1 MCRAAGSRNVWGKSS
16 GRSLPKSHENRAE
29 EEGRKNKERKK
40 FMYYPEE
47 IVEQVLAA
55 NDIVDVVGSYVHLKK
70 SGASY
75 MGLCPFHNEK
85 TPSFSV
91 HPGKQIFHCFGCGE
105 GGNALT
111 FLMKYENYS
120 FQEALKVLADRAG
133 IKLPEASF
141 SEETRKKNRQKEELL
156 AINKEAATYYFKLL
170 RSPRGKRG
178 LEYFAE
184 RKLSPQTMNAF
195 GLGFADGA
203 SSDMVAHLRSKGF
216 SDENILLSGIAAYDE
231 KRGLHDKFWNRVIFP
246 IMDVTNRVIGFGGRV
261 MGDGKPKYLNSPE
274 TPVFDKS
281 RNLYGLNVAKKNKCG
296 YFILCEGYMDV
307 IAMHQAG
314 FTQAVAS
321 LGTSFTEGQAA
332 VLKRYVK
339 LVLLSYDSDGAGVK
353 AAMRNIGILQ
363 EAGLTGKVVNLEPY
377 KDPDEFMKNLG
388 PEEFQKRLDNAENSF
403 FYQLRQIQK
412 NYRMDDPA
420 ARTEFYHE
428 IAKRL
433 CGFSDEMERDSY
445 LRAAAQKY
453 FIDEGMLRREVA
465 SYGRILASPEDG
477 NRDALRI
484 RPPRGTGAES
494 GRDMPGGS
502 ALPVQGRDPTA
513 GKRMSLLEQA
523 RIRNESLLLTCVSD
537 DPGLYPQIRDYISAE
552 DFSEGVPRQA
562 AAKYFAILEKEAGDK
577 LAQASGSGA
586 RPHASPAAVIA
597 MFEDEEEQRQAA
609 ALFETRLPGI
619 TAEEE
624 EKLLRDVLCSVKR
637 NSIERL
643 SANMQDAS
651 ALSAIL
657 KAKKDLAVL
666 QKIPL
671 TLQEI
676 AADENPES

>member
-1 MCRAAGSRNVWGKSS
+1 
-16 GRSLPKSHENRAE
+16 
-29 EEGRKNKERKK
+29 
-40 FMYYPEE
+40 MYYPEE
-47 IVEQVLAA
+47 IVEQVIAA
-55 NDIVDVVGSYVHLKK
+55 NDIVDVIGSHVHLKK
-70 SGASY
+70 SGASF

-91 HPGKQIFHCFGCGE
+91 HPGKQVFHCFGCGE
-105 GGNALT
+105 GGNVLT

-133 IKLPEASF
+133 IKLPEANY
-141 SEETRKKNRQKEELL
+141 SEEARKRNDQRAELL

-170 RSPRGKRG
+170 RSPKGKKG
-178 LEYFAE
+178 LAYFEE
-184 RKLSPQTMNAF
+184 RKLSPQTMSAF
-195 GLGFADGA
+195 GLGFADGS
-203 SSDMVAHLRSKGF
+203 SSDMVSHLRSKGF

-281 RNLYGLNVAKKNKCG
+281 RNLYGLNIAKKTKCG

-321 LGTSFTEGQAA
+321 LGTSFTDGQAA

-339 LVLLSYDSDGAGVK
+339 QVLLSYDSDGAGVK
-353 AAMRNIGILQ
+353 AAMRNIGILHA
-363 EAGLTGKVVNLEPY
+363 AGLTGKVVNLEPY

-388 PEEFQKRLDNAENSF
+388 PEEFQKRLDQAENSF
-403 FYQLRQIQK
+403 FYQIRQIEK
-412 NYRMDDPA
+412 NYRMEDPA
-420 ARTEFYHE
+420 SRSEFYHE

-433 CGFSDEMERDSY
+433 CGFADEIERDSY
-445 LRAAAQKY
+445 VKAMSQKY

-465 SYGRILASPEDG
+465 SYGRVLTGQEGRNDAGREDCFAGAYPQAAASP
-477 NRDALRI
+477 AV
-484 RPPRGTGAES
+484 RPK
-494 GRDMPGGS
+494 
-502 ALPVQGRDPTA
+502 DPTA
-513 GKRMSLLEQA
+513 DKRMSTLERA
-523 RIRNESLLLTCVSD
+523 KIRNECLLLTCVSD

-562 AAKYFAILEKEAGDK
+562 AEKYFAILEKEAGDK
-577 LAQASGSGA
+577 LAQASGNGV
-586 RPHASPAAVIA
+586 RPHASPSVVIA

-619 TAEEE
+619 GEEE
-624 EKLLRDVLCSVKR
+624 VQKLLRDVLCSVKR
-637 NSIERL
+637 NSIDRL
-643 SANMQDAS
+643 SANMTDAA
-651 ALSAIL
+651 ALGKL
-657 KAKKDLAVL
+657 MKARKDLAAL
-666 QKIPL
+666 QRIPL
-671 TLQEI
+671 VLRVPGSET
-676 AADENPES
+676 

>member
-1 MCRAAGSRNVWGKSS
+1 MLAVGK
-16 GRSLPKSHENRAE
+16 
-29 EEGRKNKERKK
+29 KK
-40 FMYYPEE
+40 GMYYPEE
-47 IVEQVLAA
+47 IVEQVIAA
-55 NDIVDVVGSYVHLKK
+55 NDIVDVIGSHVHLKK
-70 SGASY
+70 SGASF

-91 HPGKQIFHCFGCGE
+91 HPGKQVFHCFGCGE
-105 GGNALT
+105 GGNVLT

-133 IKLPEASF
+133 IKLPEANY
-141 SEETRKKNRQKEELL
+141 SEEARKRNDQRAELL

-170 RSPRGKRG
+170 RSPKGKKG
-178 LEYFAE
+178 LSYFEE
-184 RKLSPQTMNAF
+184 RKLSLQTMSAF
-195 GLGFADGA
+195 GLGFADGS
-203 SSDMVAHLRSKGF
+203 SSDMVSHLRSKGF

-281 RNLYGLNVAKKNKCG
+281 RNLYGLNIAKKTKCG

-321 LGTSFTEGQAA
+321 LGTSFTDGQAA

-339 LVLLSYDSDGAGVK
+339 QVLLSYDSDGAGVK
-353 AAMRNIGILQ
+353 AAMRNIGILHA
-363 EAGLTGKVVNLEPY
+363 AGLTGKVVNLEPY

-388 PEEFQKRLDNAENSF
+388 PEEFQKRLDQAENSF
-403 FYQLRQIQK
+403 FYQIRQIEK
-412 NYRMDDPA
+412 NYRMEDPA
-420 ARTEFYHE
+420 SRSEFYHE

-433 CGFSDEMERDSY
+433 CGFADEIERDSY
-445 LRAAAQKY
+445 VKAMSQKY

-465 SYGRILASPEDG
+465 SYGRVLTGQEGQNDARREERFAGAYPQTAASP
-477 NRDALRI
+477 AA
-484 RPPRGTGAES
+484 RPK
-494 GRDMPGGS
+494 
-502 ALPVQGRDPTA
+502 DPTA
-513 GKRMSLLEQA
+513 DKRMSALERA
-523 RIRNESLLLTCVSD
+523 KIRNECLLLTCVSD

-562 AAKYFAILEKEAGDK
+562 AEKYFAILEKEAGDK
-577 LAQASGSGA
+577 LAQASGNGV
-586 RPHASPAAVIA
+586 RPHASPSVVIA

-619 TAEEE
+619 GEEE
-624 EKLLRDVLCSVKR
+624 VQKLLRDVLCSVKR
-637 NSIERL
+637 NSIDRL
-643 SANMQDAS
+643 SANMTDAA
-651 ALSAIL
+651 ALGKL
-657 KAKKDLAVL
+657 MKARRDLTAL
-666 QKIPL
+666 QRIPL
-671 TLQEI
+671 VLMVPGSET
-676 AADENPES
+676 

>member
-1 MCRAAGSRNVWGKSS
+1 MLAVGK
-16 GRSLPKSHENRAE
+16 K
-29 EEGRKNKERKK
+29 KE
-40 FMYYPEE
+40 MYYPEE
-47 IVEQVLAA
+47 IVEQVIAA
-55 NDIVDVVGSYVHLKK
+55 NDIVDVIGSHVHLKK
-70 SGASY
+70 SGASF

-91 HPGKQIFHCFGCGE
+91 HPGKQVFHCFGCGE
-105 GGNALT
+105 GGNVLT

-133 IKLPEASF
+133 IKLPEANY
-141 SEETRKKNRQKEELL
+141 SEEARKRNDQRAELL

-170 RSPRGKRG
+170 RSPKGKKG
-178 LEYFAE
+178 LAYFEE
-184 RKLSPQTMNAF
+184 RKLSPQTMSAF
-195 GLGFADGA
+195 GLGFADGS
-203 SSDMVAHLRSKGF
+203 SSDMVSHLRSKGF

-246 IMDVTNRVIGFGGRV
+246 IMDVNNRVIGFGGRV

-281 RNLYGLNVAKKNKCG
+281 RNLYGLNIAKKTKCG

-321 LGTSFTEGQAA
+321 LGTSFTDGQAA

-339 LVLLSYDSDGAGVK
+339 QVLLSYDSDGAGVK
-353 AAMRNIGILQ
+353 AAMRNIGILHA
-363 EAGLTGKVVNLEPY
+363 AGLTGKVVNLEPY

-388 PEEFQKRLDNAENSF
+388 PEEFQKRLDQAENSF
-403 FYQLRQIQK
+403 FYQIRQIEK
-412 NYRMDDPA
+412 NYRMEDPA
-420 ARTEFYHE
+420 SRSEFYHE

-433 CGFSDEMERDSY
+433 CGFADEIERDSY
-445 LRAAAQKY
+445 VKAMSQKY

-465 SYGRILASPEDG
+465 SYGRVLTGQEGQADAGREDRFAGAYPQTAASP
-477 NRDALRI
+477 AV
-484 RPPRGTGAES
+484 RPK
-494 GRDMPGGS
+494 
-502 ALPVQGRDPTA
+502 DPTA
-513 GKRMSLLEQA
+513 DKRMSTLERA
-523 RIRNESLLLTCVSD
+523 KIRNECLLLTCVSD

-562 AAKYFAILEKEAGDK
+562 AEKYFAILEKEAGDK
-577 LAQASGSGA
+577 LAQASGNGV
-586 RPHASPAAVIA
+586 RPHASPSVVIA

-619 TAEEE
+619 GEEE
-624 EKLLRDVLCSVKR
+624 VQKLLRDVLCSVKR
-637 NSIERL
+637 NSIDRL
-643 SANMQDAS
+643 SANMTDAA
-651 ALSAIL
+651 ALGKL
-657 KAKKDLAVL
+657 MKARKDLAAL

-671 TLQEI
+671 VLMI
-676 AADENPES
+676 PGSES

>member
-1 MCRAAGSRNVWGKSS
+1 MLAVGK
-16 GRSLPKSHENRAE
+16 
-29 EEGRKNKERKK
+29 KK
-40 FMYYPEE
+40 GMYYPEE
-47 IVEQVLAA
+47 IVEQVIAA
-55 NDIVDVVGSYVHLKK
+55 NDIVDVIGSHVHLKK
-70 SGASY
+70 SGASF

-91 HPGKQIFHCFGCGE
+91 HPGKQVFHCFGCGE
-105 GGNALT
+105 GGNVLT

-133 IKLPEASF
+133 IKLPEANY
-141 SEETRKKNRQKEELL
+141 SEEARKRNDQRAELL

-170 RSPRGKRG
+170 RSPKGKKG
-178 LEYFAE
+178 LAYFEE
-184 RKLSPQTMNAF
+184 RKLSPQTMSAF
-195 GLGFADGA
+195 GLGFADGS
-203 SSDMVAHLRSKGF
+203 SSDMVSHLRSKGF

-281 RNLYGLNVAKKNKCG
+281 RNLYGLNIAKKTKCG

-321 LGTSFTEGQAA
+321 LGTSFTDGQAA

-339 LVLLSYDSDGAGVK
+339 QVLLSYDSDGAGVK
-353 AAMRNIGILQ
+353 AAMRNIGILH

-388 PEEFQKRLDNAENSF
+388 PEEFQKRLDQAENSF
-403 FYQLRQIQK
+403 FYQIRQIEK
-412 NYRMDDPA
+412 NYRMEDPA
-420 ARTEFYHE
+420 SRSEFYHE

-433 CGFSDEMERDSY
+433 CGFSDEIERDSY
-445 LRAAAQKY
+445 LKAMSQKY

-465 SYGRILASPEDG
+465 SYGRVLTGQEGQNDAGREERFAGAYPQAAVSP
-477 NRDALRI
+477 AA
-484 RPPRGTGAES
+484 RPK
-494 GRDMPGGS
+494 
-502 ALPVQGRDPTA
+502 DPTA
-513 GKRMSLLEQA
+513 DKRMSTLERA
-523 RIRNESLLLTCVSD
+523 KIRNECLLLTCVSD

-562 AAKYFAILEKEAGDK
+562 AEKYFAILEKEAGDK
-577 LAQASGSGA
+577 LAQASGNGV
-586 RPHASPAAVIA
+586 RPHASPSVVIA

-619 TAEEE
+619 GEEE
-624 EKLLRDVLCSVKR
+624 VQKLLRDVLCSVKR
-637 NSIERL
+637 NSIDRL
-643 SANMQDAS
+643 SANMTDAA
-651 ALSAIL
+651 ALGKL
-657 KAKKDLAVL
+657 MKARRDLTAL

-671 TLQEI
+671 VLMV
-676 AADENPES
+676 PGSES

>member
-1 MCRAAGSRNVWGKSS
+1 MLAVGK
-16 GRSLPKSHENRAE
+16 
-29 EEGRKNKERKK
+29 KK
-40 FMYYPEE
+40 GMYYPEE
-47 IVEQVLAA
+47 IVEQVIAA
-55 NDIVDVVGSYVHLKK
+55 NDIVDVIGSHVHLKK
-70 SGASY
+70 SGASF

-91 HPGKQIFHCFGCGE
+91 HPGKQVFHCFGCGE
-105 GGNALT
+105 GGNVLT

-133 IKLPEASF
+133 IKLPEANY
-141 SEETRKKNRQKEELL
+141 SEEARKRNDQRAELL

-170 RSPRGKRG
+170 RSPKGKKG
-178 LEYFAE
+178 LAYFEE
-184 RKLSPQTMNAF
+184 RKLSPQTMSAF
-195 GLGFADGA
+195 GLGFADGS
-203 SSDMVAHLRSKGF
+203 SSDMVSHLRSKGF

-281 RNLYGLNVAKKNKCG
+281 RNLYGLNIAKKTKCG

-321 LGTSFTEGQAA
+321 LGTSFTDGQAA

-339 LVLLSYDSDGAGVK
+339 QVLLSYDSDGAGVK
-353 AAMRNIGILQ
+353 AAMRNIGILHA
-363 EAGLTGKVVNLEPY
+363 AGLTGKVVNLEPY

-388 PEEFQKRLDNAENSF
+388 PEEFQKRLDQAENSF
-403 FYQLRQIQK
+403 FYQIRQIEK
-412 NYRMDDPA
+412 NYRMEDPA
-420 ARTEFYHE
+420 SRSEFYHE

-433 CGFSDEMERDSY
+433 CGFSDEIERDSY
-445 LRAAAQKY
+445 VKAMSQKY

-465 SYGRILASPEDG
+465 SYGRVLTGQEGQNDAGREDRFAGAYPQAAASP
-477 NRDALRI
+477 AV
-484 RPPRGTGAES
+484 RPK
-494 GRDMPGGS
+494 
-502 ALPVQGRDPTA
+502 DPTA
-513 GKRMSLLEQA
+513 DKRMSALERA
-523 RIRNESLLLTCVSD
+523 KIRNECLLLTCVSD

-562 AAKYFAILEKEAGDK
+562 AEKYFAILEKEAGDK
-577 LAQASGSGA
+577 LAQASGNGV
-586 RPHASPAAVIA
+586 RPHASPSVVIA

-619 TAEEE
+619 GEEE
-624 EKLLRDVLCSVKR
+624 VQKLLRDVLCSVKR
-637 NSIERL
+637 NSIDWL
-643 SANMQDAS
+643 SANMTDAA
-651 ALSAIL
+651 ALGKL
-657 KAKKDLAVL
+657 MKARKDLTAL
-666 QKIPL
+666 QRIPL
-671 TLQEI
+671 VLMV
-676 AADENPES
+676 PGSES

>member
-1 MCRAAGSRNVWGKSS
+1 MKHHQKERRLQDEAAQKEKLRAAAPEAGK
-16 GRSLPKSHENRAE
+16 K
-29 EEGRKNKERKK
+29 KE
-40 FMYYPEE
+40 MYYPEE
-47 IVEQVLAA
+47 IVEQVIAA
-55 NDIVDVVGSYVHLKK
+55 NDIVDVIGSHVHLKK
-70 SGASY
+70 SGASF

-91 HPGKQIFHCFGCGE
+91 HPGKQVFHCFGCGE
-105 GGNALT
+105 GGNVLT

-133 IKLPEASF
+133 IKLPEANY
-141 SEETRKKNRQKEELL
+141 SEEARKRNDQRAELL

-170 RSPRGKRG
+170 RSPKGKKG
-178 LEYFAE
+178 LAYFEE
-184 RKLSPQTMNAF
+184 RKLSPQTMSAF
-195 GLGFADGA
+195 GLGFADGS
-203 SSDMVAHLRSKGF
+203 SSDMVSHLRSKGF

-281 RNLYGLNVAKKNKCG
+281 RNLYGLNIAKKTKCG

-321 LGTSFTEGQAA
+321 LGTSFTDGQAA

-339 LVLLSYDSDGAGVK
+339 QVLLSYDSDGAGVK
-353 AAMRNIGILQ
+353 AAMRNIGILHA
-363 EAGLTGKVVNLEPY
+363 AGLNGKVVNLEPY

-388 PEEFQKRLDNAENSF
+388 PEEFQKRLDQAENSF
-403 FYQLRQIQK
+403 FYQIRQIEK
-412 NYRMDDPA
+412 NYRMEDPA
-420 ARTEFYHE
+420 SRSEFYHE

-433 CGFSDEMERDSY
+433 CGFADEIERDSY
-445 LRAAAQKY
+445 LKAMSQKY
-453 FIDEGMLRREVA
+453 FIDEGMLRLEVA
-465 SYGRILASPEDG
+465 SYGRVLTGQEGQADAGREDCFAGAYPQAAASP
-477 NRDALRI
+477 AV
-484 RPPRGTGAES
+484 RPK
-494 GRDMPGGS
+494 
-502 ALPVQGRDPTA
+502 DPTA
-513 GKRMSLLEQA
+513 DKRMSTLERA
-523 RIRNESLLLTCVSD
+523 KIRNECLLLTCVSD

-562 AAKYFAILEKEAGDK
+562 AEKYFAILEKEAGDK
-577 LAQASGSGA
+577 LAQASGNGV
-586 RPHASPAAVIA
+586 RPHASPSVVIA

-619 TAEEE
+619 GEEE
-624 EKLLRDVLCSVKR
+624 VQKLLRDVLCSVKR
-637 NSIERL
+637 NSIDRL
-643 SANMQDAS
+643 SANMTDAA
-651 ALSAIL
+651 ALGKL
-657 KAKKDLAVL
+657 MKARKDLAAL

-671 TLQEI
+671 VLMI
-676 AADENPES
+676 PGSES

>member
-1 MCRAAGSRNVWGKSS
+1 MLAVGK
-16 GRSLPKSHENRAE
+16 K
-29 EEGRKNKERKK
+29 KE
-40 FMYYPEE
+40 MYYPEE
-47 IVEQVLAA
+47 IVEQVIAA
-55 NDIVDVVGSYVHLKK
+55 NDIVDVIGSHVHLKK
-70 SGASY
+70 SGASF

-91 HPGKQIFHCFGCGE
+91 HPGKQVFHCFGCGE
-105 GGNALT
+105 GGNVLT

-133 IKLPEASF
+133 IKLPEANY
-141 SEETRKKNRQKEELL
+141 SEEARKRNDQRAELL

-170 RSPRGKRG
+170 RSPKGKKG
-178 LEYFAE
+178 LAYFEE
-184 RKLSPQTMNAF
+184 RKLSQQTMSAF
-195 GLGFADGA
+195 GLGFADG
-203 SSDMVAHLRSKGF
+203 SCSDMVSHLRSKGF

-281 RNLYGLNVAKKNKCG
+281 RNLYGLNIAKKTKCG

-321 LGTSFTEGQAA
+321 LGTSFTDGQAA

-339 LVLLSYDSDGAGVK
+339 QVLLSYDSDGAGVK
-353 AAMRNIGILQ
+353 AAMRNIGILHA
-363 EAGLTGKVVNLEPY
+363 AGLTGKVVNLEPY

-388 PEEFQKRLDNAENSF
+388 PEEFQKRLDQAENSF
-403 FYQLRQIQK
+403 FYQIRQIEK
-412 NYRMDDPA
+412 SYRMEDPA
-420 ARTEFYHE
+420 SRSEFYHE

-433 CGFSDEMERDSY
+433 CGFADEIERDSY
-445 LRAAAQKY
+445 VKAMSQKY

-465 SYGRILASPEDG
+465 SYGRVLTGQEGQNDAGREDRFAG
-477 NRDALRI
+477 AYPQAAVSQAV
-484 RPPRGTGAES
+484 RPK
-494 GRDMPGGS
+494 
-502 ALPVQGRDPTA
+502 DPTA
-513 GKRMSLLEQA
+513 DKRMSTLERA
-523 RIRNESLLLTCVSD
+523 KIRNECLLLTCVSD

-562 AAKYFAILEKEAGDK
+562 AEKYFAILEKEAGDK
-577 LAQASGSGA
+577 LAQASGNGV
-586 RPHASPAAVIA
+586 RPHASPSVVIA

-619 TAEEE
+619 GEEE
-624 EKLLRDVLCSVKR
+624 VQKLLRDVLCSVKR
-637 NSIERL
+637 NSIDRL
-643 SANMQDAS
+643 SANMTDAA
-651 ALSAIL
+651 ALGKL
-657 KAKKDLAVL
+657 MKARKDLTAL
-666 QKIPL
+666 QRIPL
-671 TLQEI
+671 VLMVPGSET
-676 AADENPES
+676 

>member
-1 MCRAAGSRNVWGKSS
+1 MKRHQEEKLRAGAPEAGK
-16 GRSLPKSHENRAE
+16 
-29 EEGRKNKERKK
+29 KNE
-40 FMYYPEE
+40 MYYPEE
-47 IVEQVLAA
+47 IVEQVIAA
-55 NDIVDVVGSYVHLKK
+55 NDIVDVIGSHVHLKK
-70 SGASY
+70 SGASF

-91 HPGKQIFHCFGCGE
+91 HPGKQVFHCFGCGE
-105 GGNALT
+105 GGNVLT

-133 IKLPEASF
+133 IKLPEANY
-141 SEETRKKNRQKEELL
+141 SEEARKRNDQRAELL

-170 RSPRGKRG
+170 RSPKGKKG
-178 LEYFAE
+178 LAYFEE
-184 RKLSPQTMNAF
+184 RKLSPQTMSAF
-195 GLGFADGA
+195 GLGFADGS
-203 SSDMVAHLRSKGF
+203 SSDMVSHLRSKGF

-281 RNLYGLNVAKKNKCG
+281 RNLYGLNIAKKTKCG

-321 LGTSFTEGQAA
+321 LGTSFTDGQAA

-339 LVLLSYDSDGAGVK
+339 QVLLSYDSDGAGVK
-353 AAMRNIGILQ
+353 AAMRNIGILHA
-363 EAGLTGKVVNLEPY
+363 AGLTGKVVNLEPY

-388 PEEFQKRLDNAENSF
+388 PEEFQKRLDQAENSF
-403 FYQLRQIQK
+403 FYQIRQIEK
-412 NYRMDDPA
+412 NYRMEDPA
-420 ARTEFYHE
+420 SRSEFYHE

-433 CGFSDEMERDSY
+433 CGFADEIERDSY
-445 LRAAAQKY
+445 LKAMAQKY

-465 SYGRILASPEDG
+465 SYGRVLTGQEGQADAGREDRFAGAYPQAAASP
-477 NRDALRI
+477 AV
-484 RPPRGTGAES
+484 RPK
-494 GRDMPGGS
+494 
-502 ALPVQGRDPTA
+502 DPTA
-513 GKRMSLLEQA
+513 DKRMSTLERA
-523 RIRNESLLLTCVSD
+523 KIRNECLLLTCVSD

-562 AAKYFAILEKEAGDK
+562 AEKYFAILEKEAGDK
-577 LAQASGSGA
+577 LAQASGNGV
-586 RPHASPAAVIA
+586 RPHASPSVVIA

-619 TAEEE
+619 GEEE
-624 EKLLRDVLCSVKR
+624 VQKLLRDVLCSVKR
-637 NSIERL
+637 NSIDRL
-643 SANMQDAS
+643 SANMTDAA
-651 ALSAIL
+651 ALGKL
-657 KAKKDLAVL
+657 MKARKDLAAL

-671 TLQEI
+671 VLMI
-676 AADENPES
+676 PGSES

>member
-1 MCRAAGSRNVWGKSS
+1 
-16 GRSLPKSHENRAE
+16 
-29 EEGRKNKERKK
+29 
-40 FMYYPEE
+40 MYYPEE
-47 IVEQVLAA
+47 IVEQVIAA
-55 NDIVDVVGSYVHLKK
+55 NDIVDVIGSHVHLKK
-70 SGASY
+70 SGASF

-91 HPGKQIFHCFGCGE
+91 HPGKQVFHCFGCGE
-105 GGNALT
+105 GGNVLT

-133 IKLPEASF
+133 IKLPEANY
-141 SEETRKKNRQKEELL
+141 SEEARKRNDQRAELL

-170 RSPRGKRG
+170 RSPKGKKG
-178 LEYFAE
+178 LAYFEE
-184 RKLSPQTMNAF
+184 RKLSPQTMSAF
-195 GLGFADGA
+195 GLGFADGS
-203 SSDMVAHLRSKGF
+203 SSDMVSHLRSKGF

-281 RNLYGLNVAKKNKCG
+281 RNLYGLNIAKKTKCG

-321 LGTSFTEGQAA
+321 LGTSFTDGQAA

-339 LVLLSYDSDGAGVK
+339 QVLLSYDSDGAGVK
-353 AAMRNIGILQ
+353 AAMRNIGILH

-388 PEEFQKRLDNAENSF
+388 PEEFQKRLDQAENSF
-403 FYQLRQIQK
+403 FYQIRQIEK
-412 NYRMDDPA
+412 NYRMEDPA
-420 ARTEFYHE
+420 SRSEFYHE

-433 CGFSDEMERDSY
+433 CGFSDEIERDSY
-445 LRAAAQKY
+445 LKAMSQKY

-465 SYGRILASPEDG
+465 SYGRVLTGQEGQNDAGREERFAGAYPQAAVSP
-477 NRDALRI
+477 AA
-484 RPPRGTGAES
+484 RPK
-494 GRDMPGGS
+494 
-502 ALPVQGRDPTA
+502 DPTA
-513 GKRMSLLEQA
+513 DKRISALERA
-523 RIRNESLLLTCVSD
+523 KIRNECLLLTCVSD

-562 AAKYFAILEKEAGDK
+562 AEKYFAILEKEAGDK
-577 LAQASGSGA
+577 LAQASGNGV
-586 RPHASPAAVIA
+586 RPHASPSVVIA

-619 TAEEE
+619 GEEE
-624 EKLLRDVLCSVKR
+624 VQKLLRDVLCSVKR
-637 NSIERL
+637 NSIDRL
-643 SANMQDAS
+643 SANMTDAA
-651 ALSAIL
+651 ALGKL
-657 KAKKDLAVL
+657 MKARKDLTAL

-671 TLQEI
+671 VLMI
-676 AADENPES
+676 PGSES

>member
-1 MCRAAGSRNVWGKSS
+1 MLSVGGKRLQDEAAQKKKLRAGAPEAG
-16 GRSLPKSHENRAE
+16 
-29 EEGRKNKERKK
+29 KK
-40 FMYYPEE
+40 KGMYYPEE
-47 IVEQVLAA
+47 IVEQVIAA
-55 NDIVDVVGSYVHLKK
+55 NDIVDVIGSHVHLKK
-70 SGASY
+70 SGASF

-91 HPGKQIFHCFGCGE
+91 HPGKQVFHCFGCGE
-105 GGNALT
+105 GGNVLT

-133 IKLPEASF
+133 IKLPEANY
-141 SEETRKKNRQKEELL
+141 SEEARKRNDQRAELL

-170 RSPRGKRG
+170 RSPKGKKG
-178 LEYFAE
+178 LAYFEE
-184 RKLSPQTMNAF
+184 RKLSPQTMSAF
-195 GLGFADGA
+195 GLGFADGS
-203 SSDMVAHLRSKGF
+203 SSDMVSHLRSKGF

-281 RNLYGLNVAKKNKCG
+281 RNLYGLNIAKKTKCG

-321 LGTSFTEGQAA
+321 LGTSFTDGQAA

-339 LVLLSYDSDGAGVK
+339 QVLLSYDSDGAGVK
-353 AAMRNIGILQ
+353 AAMRNIGILHA
-363 EAGLTGKVVNLEPY
+363 AGLTGKVVNLEPY

-388 PEEFQKRLDNAENSF
+388 PEEFQKRLDQAENSF
-403 FYQLRQIQK
+403 FYQIRQIEK
-412 NYRMDDPA
+412 NYRMEDPA
-420 ARTEFYHE
+420 CRSEFYHE

-433 CGFSDEMERDSY
+433 CGFADEIERDSY
-445 LRAAAQKY
+445 VKAMSQKY

-465 SYGRILASPEDG
+465 SYGRVLTGQEGQNDARREDRFAGAYPQAAASP
-477 NRDALRI
+477 AV
-484 RPPRGTGAES
+484 RPK
-494 GRDMPGGS
+494 
-502 ALPVQGRDPTA
+502 DPTA
-513 GKRMSLLEQA
+513 DKRMSTLERA
-523 RIRNESLLLTCVSD
+523 KIRNERLLLTCVSD
-537 DPGLYPQIRDYISAE
+537 DPGLYSQIRDYISAE

-562 AAKYFAILEKEAGDK
+562 AEKYFAILEKEAGDK
-577 LAQASGSGA
+577 LAQASGNGV
-586 RPHASPAAVIA
+586 RPHASPSVVIA

-619 TAEEE
+619 GEEE
-624 EKLLRDVLCSVKR
+624 VQKLLRDVLCSVKR
-637 NSIERL
+637 NSIDRL
-643 SANMQDAS
+643 SANMTDAA
-651 ALSAIL
+651 ALGKL
-657 KAKKDLAVL
+657 MKARKDLAAL

-671 TLQEI
+671 VLMV
-676 AADENPES
+676 PGSES

>member
-1 MCRAAGSRNVWGKSS
+1 MKHHQKEQRLQDEAAQKEKLRAGAPEAGK
-16 GRSLPKSHENRAE
+16 K
-29 EEGRKNKERKK
+29 KE
-40 FMYYPEE
+40 MYYPEE
-47 IVEQVLAA
+47 IVEQVIAA
-55 NDIVDVVGSYVHLKK
+55 NDIVDVIGSHVHLKK
-70 SGASY
+70 SGASF

-91 HPGKQIFHCFGCGE
+91 HPGKQVFHCFGCGE
-105 GGNALT
+105 GGNVLT

-133 IKLPEASF
+133 IKLPEANY
-141 SEETRKKNRQKEELL
+141 SEEARKRNDQRAELL

-170 RSPRGKRG
+170 RSPKGKRG
-178 LEYFAE
+178 LAYFEE
-184 RKLSPQTMNAF
+184 RKLSPQTMSVF
-195 GLGFADGA
+195 GLGFADGS
-203 SSDMVAHLRSKGF
+203 SSDMVSHLRSKGF

-281 RNLYGLNVAKKNKCG
+281 RNLYGLNIAKKTKCG

-321 LGTSFTEGQAA
+321 LGTSFTDGQAA

-339 LVLLSYDSDGAGVK
+339 QVLLSYDSDGAGVK
-353 AAMRNIGILQ
+353 AAMRNIGILHA
-363 EAGLTGKVVNLEPY
+363 AGLSGKVVNLEPY
-377 KDPDEFMKNLG
+377 KDPDEFIKNLG
-388 PEEFQKRLDNAENSF
+388 PEEFQKRLDQAENSF
-403 FYQLRQIQK
+403 FYQIRQIEK
-412 NYRMDDPA
+412 NYRMEDPA
-420 ARTEFYHE
+420 SRSEFYHE

-433 CGFSDEMERDSY
+433 CGFADEIERDSY
-445 LRAAAQKY
+445 VKAMSQKY

-465 SYGRILASPEDG
+465 SYGRVLTGQEGQNDARREDRFAGAYPQAAASP
-477 NRDALRI
+477 AV
-484 RPPRGTGAES
+484 RPK
-494 GRDMPGGS
+494 
-502 ALPVQGRDPTA
+502 DPTA
-513 GKRMSLLEQA
+513 DKRMSTLERA
-523 RIRNESLLLTCVSD
+523 KIRNECLLLTCVSD

-562 AAKYFAILEKEAGDK
+562 AEKYFAILEKEAGDK
-577 LAQASGSGA
+577 LAQASGNGV
-586 RPHASPAAVIA
+586 RPHASPSVVIA

-619 TAEEE
+619 GEEE
-624 EKLLRDVLCSVKR
+624 VQKLLRDVLCSVKR
-637 NSIERL
+637 NSIDRL
-643 SANMQDAS
+643 SANMTDAA
-651 ALSAIL
+651 ALGKL
-657 KAKKDLAVL
+657 MKARKDLAAL

-671 TLQEI
+671 VLMI
-676 AADENPES
+676 PGSES

>member
-1 MCRAAGSRNVWGKSS
+1 MLAVGK
-16 GRSLPKSHENRAE
+16 K
-29 EEGRKNKERKK
+29 KE
-40 FMYYPEE
+40 MYYPEE
-47 IVEQVLAA
+47 IVEQVIAA
-55 NDIVDVVGSYVHLKK
+55 NDIVDVIGSHVHLKK
-70 SGASY
+70 SGASF

-91 HPGKQIFHCFGCGE
+91 HPGKQVFHCFGCGE
-105 GGNALT
+105 GGNVLT

-133 IKLPEASF
+133 IKLPEANY
-141 SEETRKKNRQKEELL
+141 SEEARKRNDQRAELL

-170 RSPRGKRG
+170 RSPKGKKG
-178 LEYFAE
+178 LAYFEE
-184 RKLSPQTMNAF
+184 RKLSPQTMSAF
-195 GLGFADGA
+195 GLGFADGS
-203 SSDMVAHLRSKGF
+203 SSDMVSHLRSKGF

-281 RNLYGLNVAKKNKCG
+281 RNLYGLNIAKKTKCG

-321 LGTSFTEGQAA
+321 LGTSFTDGQAA

-339 LVLLSYDSDGAGVK
+339 QVLLSYDSDGAGVK
-353 AAMRNIGILQ
+353 AAMRNIGILHA
-363 EAGLTGKVVNLEPY
+363 AGLTGKVVNLEPY

-388 PEEFQKRLDNAENSF
+388 PEEFQKRLDQAENSF
-403 FYQLRQIQK
+403 FYQIRQIEK
-412 NYRMDDPA
+412 NYRMEDPA
-420 ARTEFYHE
+420 SRSEFYHE

-433 CGFSDEMERDSY
+433 CGFADEIERDSY
-445 LRAAAQKY
+445 VKAMSQKY

-465 SYGRILASPEDG
+465 SYGRVLTGQEGQNDARREERFAGAYPQAAVSP
-477 NRDALRI
+477 AV
-484 RPPRGTGAES
+484 RPK
-494 GRDMPGGS
+494 
-502 ALPVQGRDPTA
+502 DPTA
-513 GKRMSLLEQA
+513 DKRMSTLERA
-523 RIRNESLLLTCVSD
+523 KIRNECLLLTCVSD

-562 AAKYFAILEKEAGDK
+562 AEKYFAILEKEAGDK
-577 LAQASGSGA
+577 LAQASGNGV
-586 RPHASPAAVIA
+586 RPHASPSVVIA

-619 TAEEE
+619 GEEE
-624 EKLLRDVLCSVKR
+624 VQKLLRDVLCSVKR
-637 NSIERL
+637 NSIDRL
-643 SANMQDAS
+643 SANMTDAA
-651 ALSAIL
+651 ALGKL
-657 KAKKDLAVL
+657 MKARKDLTAL

-671 TLQEI
+671 VLMIPGSVT
-676 AADENPES
+676 